1 MKKIQLAALALVASL
16 SMSAENT
23 TKLRVWIG
31 GTKAEYPLTLVDSLT
46 FYTEASEEPL
56 PDPDPTPTP
65 AVGIGVFTVAE
76 GKTVTFSSGNLQ
88 YNAAQ
93 GSHYCADGS
102 VQQGTWR
109 FAEHQYDYIGD
120 ANSNISQTYD
130 GWIDLFGWGTSGYN
144 NTANDPSALRYQPWE
159 KAASSIS
166 TIPTDSVLN
175 CETVENTEECE
186 WEYTQYADATYN
198 YYGYGPSTNM
208 TDRNLTGTSANYDW
222 GVYNAISNAGN
233 QAGQWRTLSMEEWD
247 YLFNT
252 RKNAQ
257 FLWSQGT
264 VNGVVGMIILPDDF
278 QKPSDIS
285 WTYQAN
291 NNWTTNTYT
300 TEQWATLEALGAVF
314 LPASGCHDG
323 AYADFVLGVQSTGC
337 YWSSSYNR
345 SDYAYCL
352 YFYSGHLNP
361 QHYHLP
367 YLGFSVRLVQDL

>member
-31 GTKAEYPLTLVDSLT
+31 GHSTDLSLSIIDSLT

-56 PDPDPTPTP
+56 PDPTPTP
-65 AVGIGVFTVAE
+65 AEGIGVFTVAE
-76 GKTVTFSSGNLQ
+76 GKTVAFSSGNLQ

-102 VQQGTWR
+102 EQQGTWR

-130 GWIDLFGWGTSGYN
+130 GWIDHFGWGTSGYN
-144 NTANDPSALRYQPWE
+144 NTANDPSALRYQPWDD
-159 KAASSIS
+159 ATSSIS
-166 TIPTDSVLN
+166 PD
-175 CETVENTEECE
+175 
-186 WEYTQYADATYN
+186 ADATYN
-198 YYGYGPSTNM
+198 AFGYGPSTNM
-208 TDRNLTGTSANYDW
+208 PDRNLTGTSANYDW

-233 QAGQWRTLSMEEWD
+233 QAGLWRTLSSAEWN
-247 YLFNT
+247 YLFKT

-257 FLWSQGT
+257 YLWSQGT
-264 VNGVVGMIILPDDF
+264 VNGIKGMIILPDDF

-285 WTYQAN
+285 WTYQA

-314 LPASGCHDG
+314 LPASGARIG
-323 AYADFVLGVQSTGC
+323 ANMSNVQIFGF
-337 YWSSSYNR
+337 YWSSSYDDR
-345 SDYAYCL
+345 YSAYRMGFGSDRL
-352 YFYSGHLNP
+352 SPQDYSYRDSG
-361 QHYHLP
+361 Y
-367 YLGFSVRLVQDL
+367 SVRLVQDL

>member
-1 MKKIQLAALALVASL
+1 MKKIQLAALALVASM

-31 GTKAEYPLTLVDSLT
+31 GEKTEYELSMVDSLT
-46 FYTEASEEPL
+46 FFSEASEEPL
-56 PDPDPTPTP
+56 PEPDPTPTP
-65 AVGIGVFTVAE
+65 AGGIGVFTVAE

-120 ANSNISQTYD
+120 ANNNISKTYD

-144 NTANDPSALRYQPWE
+144 NTANDPSAQRYQPWE
-159 KAASSIS
+159 KATSSVS
-166 TIPTDSVLN
+166 TVPIDSVLN
-175 CETVENTEECE
+175 CETVEITGECE

-198 YYGYGPSTNM
+198 VFGYGPSSKM
-208 TDRNLTGTSANYDW
+208 TDPNLTGTSANYDW

-264 VNGVVGMIILPDDF
+264 VNGVVGMIILPDNF
-278 QKPSDIS
+278 KKPSDIS
-285 WTYQAN
+285 WTYQA

-300 TEQWATLEALGAVF
+300 TEQWATLEASGAVF
-314 LPASGCHDG
+314 LPASGRRGG
-323 AYADFVLGVQSTGC
+323 ANVNFVQYNGF
-337 YWSSSYNR
+337 YRSSSYL
-345 SDYAYCL
+345 SYDYAYAYCL
-352 YFYSGHLNP
+352 SFSSN
-361 QHYHLP
+361 
-367 YLGFSVRLVQDL
+367 YLGPQAVYERYFGNSVRLVQDL

>member
-1 MKKIQLAALALVASL
+1 MKKIQLLSLALVASM

-46 FYTEASEEPL
+46 FFSEASEEPL
-56 PDPDPTPTP
+56 PDPTPTP
-65 AVGIGVFTVAE
+65 AGGIGVFTVAE
-76 GKTVTFSSGNLQ
+76 GKTVVFASGNLQ

-109 FAEHQYDYIGD
+109 FAEHQYDYIGG
-120 ANSNISQTYD
+120 ANRNISQSYD

-159 KAASSIS
+159 KATSSVS
-166 TIPTDSVLN
+166 TVPIDSVLN
-175 CETVENTEECE
+175 CETVEITGECE
-186 WEYTQYADATYN
+186 WEYTYADATYN
-198 YYGYGPSTNM
+198 AYGYGPSTNM
-208 TDRNLTGTSANYDW
+208 PDPNLTGTSANYDW

-233 QAGQWRTLSMEEWD
+233 QAGLWRTLNKEEWG

-257 FLWSQGT
+257 FLWSRGT
-264 VNGVVGMIILPDDF
+264 VNGVVGMIILPDNF

-285 WTYQAN
+285 WTYQA

-314 LPASGCHDG
+314 LPASGSRGG
-323 AYADFVLGVQSTGC
+323 ADVNYVQNLGR
-337 YWSSSYNR
+337 YWSGSCNR
-345 SDYAYCL
+345 GNNAYSL
-352 YFYSGHLNP
+352 YFYSDYLNP
-361 QHYHLP
+361 QFFYDRF
-367 YLGFSVRLVQDL
+367 YGYSVRLVQDL

>member
-1 MKKIQLAALALVASL
+1 MKKIQLLSLALVASMSL
-16 SMSAENT
+16 SAENI

-31 GTKAEYPLTLVDSLT
+31 GHSTDLSLSIIDSLT

-56 PDPDPTPTP
+56 PAPTPTP
-65 AVGIGVFTVAE
+65 AEGIGVFTVAE
-76 GKTVTFSSGNLQ
+76 GKTVAFASGNLQ

-120 ANSNISQTYD
+120 ANRNISQTYD

-144 NTANDPSALRYQPWE
+144 NTANDPSAQRYQPWE
-159 KAASSIS
+159 KATSSVS
-166 TIPTDSVLN
+166 TVPIDSVLN
-175 CETVENTEECE
+175 CETVEITGECE

-198 YYGYGPSTNM
+198 VFGYGPSSNM
-208 TDRNLTGTSANYDW
+208 TDIDLTGTSANYDW

-233 QAGQWRTLSMEEWD
+233 QAGLWRTLSSAEWD

-257 FLWSQGT
+257 FLWSRGT
-264 VNGVVGMIILPDDF
+264 VNGVVGMIILPDNF
-278 QKPSDIS
+278 KKPSDIS

-291 NNWTTNTYT
+291 DWTTNTYT

-314 LPASGCHDG
+314 LPASGRRDG
-323 AYADFVLGVQSTGC
+323 ADVNFLQYYGY
-337 YWSSSYNR
+337 YWSSSYDYTNDAYGLDFR
-345 SDYAYCL
+345 SSRL
-352 YFYSGHLNP
+352 YLQDNYYRYYG
-361 QHYHLP
+361 Y
-367 YLGFSVRLVQDL
+367 SVRLVQDL

>member
-1 MKKIQLAALALVASL
+1 MKKIQLAALALVASMSL
-16 SMSAENT
+16 SAENT

-31 GTKAEYPLTLVDSLT
+31 GHSTDLSLSIIDSLT

-56 PDPDPTPTP
+56 PAPTPTP
-65 AVGIGVFTVAE
+65 AEGIGVFTVAE

-120 ANSNISQTYD
+120 ANSNISQSYD
-130 GWIDLFGWGTSGYN
+130 SWIDLFGWGTSGYN
-144 NTANDPSALRYQPWE
+144 NTANDPSAQRYQPWD
-159 KAASSIS
+159 KAGSSVS
-166 TIPTDSVLN
+166 TIPIDSVLN
-175 CETVENTEECE
+175 CETIEITGECE

-198 YYGYGPSTNM
+198 YYGYGPSSNM

-233 QAGQWRTLSMEEWD
+233 QAGLWRTLSSAEWD

-252 RKNAQ
+252 RKNAP
-257 FLWSQGT
+257 FLWSRGT
-264 VNGVVGMIILPDDF
+264 VNGVVGVIILPDNF
-278 QKPSDIS
+278 KKPSDIS

-314 LPASGCHDG
+314 LPASGLRRG
-323 AYADFVLGVQSTGC
+323 AVDVINVQVVGC
-337 YWSSSYNR
+337 YWSGSCDG
-345 SDYAYCL
+345 SDGASDM
-352 YFYSGHLNP
+352 YFYGDGLDP
-361 QHYHLP
+361 QSNYVR
-367 YLGFSVRLVQDL
+367 YYGCSVRLVQDL

>member
-1 MKKIQLAALALVASL
+1 MKKIQLAALTLVASL
-16 SMSAENT
+16 SLSAENT

-46 FYTEASEEPL
+46 FFSEASEEPL
-56 PDPDPTPTP
+56 PEPDPTPTP

-109 FAEHQYDYIGD
+109 FAEHQYDYIGY
-120 ANSNISQTYD
+120 ANRYISQSYD
-130 GWIDLFGWGTSGYN
+130 GWIDLFGWSTSGYN
-144 NTANDPSALRYQPWE
+144 NTANDPSAQRYQPWE
-159 KAASSIS
+159 KATSSVS
-166 TIPTDSVLN
+166 TVPIDSVLN
-175 CETVENTEECE
+175 CETVEITGECE
-186 WEYTQYADATYN
+186 WEYTQYADETYN
-198 YYGYGPSTNM
+198 TYGYGPSYNKLH
-208 TDRNLTGTSANYDW
+208 NWPYAYYDW

-233 QAGQWRTLSMEEWD
+233 QAGLWRTLSSAEWD

-264 VNGVVGMIILPDDF
+264 VNEVAGMIILPDNF

-291 NNWTTNTYT
+291 NWTTNTYT
-300 TEQWATLEALGAVF
+300 PEQWATLEALGAVF
-314 LPASGCHDG
+314 LPASDSRIGTDAGFGIRNRDG
-323 AYADFVLGVQSTGC
+323 Y
-337 YWSSSYNR
+337 YWSR
-345 SDYAYCL
+345 SIYDSFGTNSYCL
-352 YFYSGHLNP
+352 YFCSDYLNP
-361 QHYHLP
+361 RSYEQRRYGL
-367 YLGFSVRLVQDL
+367 SVRLVQDL

>member
-1 MKKIQLAALALVASL
+1 MKKIQLLSLALVASL

-31 GTKAEYPLTLVDSLT
+31 GHSTDLSLTIIDSLT
-46 FYTEASEEPL
+46 FFSETSEEPL
-56 PDPDPTPTP
+56 PTPDPTPTP
-65 AVGIGVFTVAE
+65 TGGIGVFTVAE
-76 GKTVTFSSGNLQ
+76 GKTVAFASGNLQ

-130 GWIDLFGWGTSGYN
+130 GWIDLFGWGTSGNN
-144 NTANDPSALRYQPWE
+144 NTAKDPSAQRYQPWE
-159 KAASSIS
+159 KATSDVS
-166 TIPTDSVLN
+166 TVPIDSVLN
-175 CETVENTEECE
+175 CETVEITGECE

-198 YYGYGPSTNM
+198 QYGYGPSTNM
-208 TDRNLTGTSANYDW
+208 TDPNLTGTSANYDW

-233 QAGQWRTLSMEEWD
+233 QAGLWRTLSSAEWD

-264 VNGVVGMIILPDDF
+264 VNGVVGLIILPDNF
-278 QKPSDIS
+278 KKLSDIS

-291 NNWTTNTYT
+291 NYTTNTYT
-300 TEQWATLEALGAVF
+300 TEQWETLEALGAVF
-314 LPASGCHDG
+314 LPASGDRSG
-323 AYADFVLGVQSTGC
+323 AGVYGVQGRGR
-337 YWSSSYNR
+337 YWSSSCDY
-345 SDYAYCL
+345 SGGYAYYL
-352 YFYSGHLNP
+352 YFSSDGLSP
-361 QHYHLP
+361 QFSNFRSFGY
-367 YLGFSVRLVQDL
+367 SVRLVQDL

>member
-16 SMSAENT
+16 SLSAGNT

-46 FYTEASEEPL
+46 FFSEAGEAGEEPL
-56 PDPDPTPTP
+56 PEPDPTPTP
-65 AVGIGVFTVAE
+65 AEGIGVFTVAE
-76 GKTVTFSSGNLQ
+76 GKTVAFAAGNLQ

-93 GSHYCADGS
+93 GSHYCANGS

-109 FAEHQYDYIGD
+109 FAEHQYDYIGYD
-120 ANSNISQTYD
+120 SMNISQSYD

-144 NTANDPSALRYQPWE
+144 NTANDPSALRYQPLE
-159 KAASSIS
+159 TATSEVS
-166 TIPTDSVLN
+166 TVLIDSVLN
-175 CETVENTEECE
+175 CETVEITGECE
-186 WEYTQYADATYN
+186 WEYTYADATYN
-198 YYGYGPSTNM
+198 QYGYGPSTNM
-208 TDRNLTGTSANYDW
+208 TDGNLMGTSANYDW

-233 QAGQWRTLSMEEWD
+233 QAGLWRTLSSAEWD

-264 VNGVVGMIILPDDF
+264 VNGVVGVIILPDNF
-278 QKPSDIS
+278 KKPSDIS
-285 WTYQAN
+285 WTYRA

-314 LPASGCHDG
+314 LPASGLREG
-323 AYADFVLGVQSTGC
+323 AYVGGVQYDGY
-337 YWSSSYNR
+337 YWSSSYYN
-345 SDYAYCL
+345 SDFAYYL
-352 YFYSGHLNP
+352 YFGSYGLDPQSGYSR
-361 QHYHLP
+361 YF
-367 YLGFSVRLVQDL
+367 GFSVRLVQDL

>member
-16 SMSAENT
+16 SLSAENT

-31 GTKAEYPLTLVDSLT
+31 GHSTDLSLSIIDSLT

-56 PDPDPTPTP
+56 PEPAPTPTP
-65 AVGIGVFTVAE
+65 AGGIGVFTVAE
-76 GKTVTFSSGNLQ
+76 GKTVAFASGNLQ

-109 FAEHQYDYIGD
+109 FAEHQYDNIGD
-120 ANSNISQTYD
+120 ANRNISKTYD

-144 NTANDPSALRYQPWE
+144 NTANDPSALRYQPWD
-159 KAASSIS
+159 KATSSIS

-175 CETVENTEECE
+175 CETVEITGECE

-198 YYGYGPSTNM
+198 LYGYGPSINM

-233 QAGQWRTLSMEEWD
+233 QAGLWRTLSMEEWD

-252 RKNAQ
+252 RKNAK

-264 VNGVVGMIILPDDF
+264 VNGVVGVIILPDNF
-278 QKPSDIS
+278 KKPSDIS
-285 WTYQAN
+285 WTYQA

-314 LPASGCHDG
+314 LPAAGYRYG
-323 AYADFVLGVQSTGC
+323 ADVGDVQGYC
-337 YWSSSYNR
+337 NYWSSSYYCSYDAYRPYFNSDGPGPQDYNNR
-345 SDYAYCL
+345 CCGY
-352 YFYSGHLNP
+352 
-361 QHYHLP
+361 
-367 YLGFSVRLVQDL
+367 SVRLVQDL

>member
-1 MKKIQLAALALVASL
+1 MKKIQLAALALAASL
-16 SMSAENT
+16 SLSAENT

-31 GTKAEYPLTLVDSLT
+31 GHSTDLSLSIIDSLT
-46 FYTEASEEPL
+46 FFSEASEEPL
-56 PDPDPTPTP
+56 PEPDPTPTP
-65 AVGIGVFTVAE
+65 AGGIGVFTVAE

-144 NTANDPSALRYQPWE
+144 NTSNDPNAVRYQPWE
-159 KAASSIS
+159 KAIS
-166 TIPTDSVLN
+166 NVSTVPIDSVLN
-175 CETVENTEECE
+175 CETVEITGECE

-198 YYGYGPSTNM
+198 YFGYGPSENM
-208 TDRNLTGTSANYDW
+208 TDKDLTGTSANYDW

-233 QAGQWRTLSMEEWD
+233 QAGLWRTLSSAEWD

-264 VNGVVGMIILPDDF
+264 VNGVVGMIILPDNF
-278 QKPSDIS
+278 KKPSDIS
-285 WTYQAN
+285 WTYQA

-314 LPASGCHDG
+314 LPASGGRQG
-323 AYADFVLGVQSTGC
+323 ANVNFVLTYGY
-337 YWSSSYNR
+337 YWSSSYFSNLN
-345 SDYAYCL
+345 AYCL
-352 YFYSGHLNP
+352 YFRSDHLGP
-361 QHYHLP
+361 QNNSNRYNG
-367 YLGFSVRLVQDL
+367 YSVRLVQDL

>member
-1 MKKIQLAALALVASL
+1 MKKIQLLSLALVASL
-16 SMSAENT
+16 SISAENI

-31 GTKAEYPLTLVDSLT
+31 GEKTEYELSMVDSLT
-46 FYTEASEEPL
+46 FFSEASEEPL
-56 PDPDPTPTP
+56 PDPTPTP

-76 GKTVTFSSGNLQ
+76 GKTVAFASGNLQ

-144 NTANDPSALRYQPWE
+144 NTANDPSALRYQPWD
-159 KAASSIS
+159 KAKSEIN

-175 CETVENTEECE
+175 CETVEITGECE
-186 WEYTQYADATYN
+186 WEYTYADATYN

-208 TDRNLTGTSANYDW
+208 PDPNLTGTSANYDW

-233 QAGQWRTLSMEEWD
+233 KAGLWRTLSSAEWA

-252 RKNAQ
+252 RKDAQ
-257 FLWSQGT
+257 FLWSQGK
-264 VNGVVGMIILPDDF
+264 VNGVVGVIILPDGF
-278 QKPSDIS
+278 KNPSDIS
-285 WTYQAN
+285 WTYQA

-314 LPASGCHDG
+314 LPASGYRNG
-323 AYADFVLGVQSTGC
+323 AIVYGVQGRGY
-337 YWSSSYNR
+337 YWSSSYYSSIN
-345 SDYAYCL
+345 AYSL
-352 YFYSGHLNP
+352 YFYSDRLLP
-361 QHYHLP
+361 QY
-367 YLGFSVRLVQDL
+367 YYNRFCGYSVRLVQDL

>member
-16 SMSAENT
+16 SLSAENT

-46 FYTEASEEPL
+46 FFSEASEEPL
-56 PDPDPTPTP
+56 SDPTPTP
-65 AVGIGVFTVAE
+65 AEGIGVFTVAE

-109 FAEHQYDYIGD
+109 FAEHQYDYIGK
-120 ANSNISQTYD
+120 ANSNISQSYD

-144 NTANDPSALRYQPWE
+144 NTANDPSALRYQPWD
-159 KAASSIS
+159 KATSRIS

-175 CETVENTEECE
+175 CETVEITGECE
-186 WEYTQYADATYN
+186 WEYTQYADDFYN
-198 YYGYGPSTNM
+198 WYGYGPSENM
-208 TDRNLTGTSANYDW
+208 TDKDLTGTSANYDW

-233 QAGQWRTLSMEEWD
+233 QAGLWRTLSSAEWD

-257 FLWSQGT
+257 YLWSCST
-264 VNGVVGMIILPDDF
+264 VNGVGGMIILPDNF
-278 QKPSDIS
+278 KKPSDIS
-285 WTYQAN
+285 WTYQA

-314 LPASGCHDG
+314 LPASGGRDG
-323 AYADFVLGVQSTGC
+323 ADVAGVQYGGN
-337 YWSSSYNR
+337 YWSSSYNGR
-345 SDYAYCL
+345 YNAYRLGFSSDRLTLQYVDR
-352 YFYSGHLNP
+352 FY
-361 QHYHLP
+361 
-367 YLGFSVRLVQDL
+367 GFSVRLVQDL

>member
-16 SMSAENT
+16 SLSAENT

-46 FYTEASEEPL
+46 FCTEVGEESEEPL
-56 PDPDPTPTP
+56 PEPDPTPTP
-65 AVGIGVFTVAE
+65 AGGIGVFSVAE
-76 GKTVTFSSGNLQ
+76 GKTVAFSSGNLQ

-109 FAEHQYDYIGD
+109 FAEHQYDYIGK
-120 ANSNISQTYD
+120 ATNSNISQTYD

-144 NTANDPSALRYQPWE
+144 NTANDPSALRYQPWD
-159 KAASSIS
+159 KATSWLS

-175 CETVENTEECE
+175 CETVEITGECV
-186 WEYTQYADATYN
+186 WEYTYADATHN
-198 YYGYGPSTNM
+198 EFGYGPSTNM
-208 TDRNLTGTSANYDW
+208 TDPNLTGTSANYDW

-233 QAGQWRTLSMEEWD
+233 QAGLWRTLSIEEWD
-247 YLFNT
+247 YLFYT

-257 FLWSQGT
+257 YLWSQGT
-264 VNGVVGMIILPDDF
+264 VNGVVGMIILPDNF

-285 WTYQAN
+285 WTYQA

-314 LPASGCHDG
+314 LPASGYRNG
-323 AYADFVLGVQSTGC
+323 ANVYGVQSSGR
-337 YWSSSYNR
+337 YWSSSYFDR
-345 SDYAYCL
+345 DWAYHL
-352 YFYSGHLNP
+352 YFGSGDLILQYNGNRC
-361 QHYHLP
+361 YG
-367 YLGFSVRLVQDL
+367 YSVRLVQDL

>member
-1 MKKIQLAALALVASL
+1 MKKIQLAALALVASM

-56 PDPDPTPTP
+56 PEPDPTPTP

-76 GKTVTFSSGNLQ
+76 GKTVAFAAGNLQ

-109 FAEHQYDYIGD
+109 FAEHQYDYIGY

-144 NTANDPSALRYQPWE
+144 NTANDPSALRYQPWD
-159 KAASSIS
+159 KATSSIS

-175 CETVENTEECE
+175 CEAVEITGECE
-186 WEYTQYADATYN
+186 WEYTYADETYN
-198 YYGYGPSTNM
+198 LYGYGPSTNM
-208 TDRNLTGTSANYDW
+208 PDPNLTGTSANYDW

-233 QAGQWRTLSMEEWD
+233 EAGLWRTLSSAEWD
-247 YLFNT
+247 YLFHT

-264 VNGVVGMIILPDDF
+264 VNGVVGVIILPDNF

-285 WTYQAN
+285 WTYQA

-314 LPASGCHDG
+314 LPASGKRYGAGVSNVQYDG
-323 AYADFVLGVQSTGC
+323 Y
-337 YWSSSYNR
+337 YWSSSYDLR
-345 SDYAYCL
+345 YLAYRLRFGSDYL
-352 YFYSGHLNP
+352 YP
-361 QHYHLP
+361 QDY
-367 YLGFSVRLVQDL
+367 YNRCYGYSVRLVQDL

>member
-1 MKKIQLAALALVASL
+1 MKKIQLLSLALVASL

-46 FYTEASEEPL
+46 FFSEASEEPL
-56 PDPDPTPTP
+56 PEPDPTPTP
-65 AVGIGVFTVAE
+65 TVGIGVFTVAE
-76 GKTVTFSSGNLQ
+76 GKTVAFASGNLQ

-102 VQQGTWR
+102 VQKGTWR

-120 ANSNISQTYD
+120 ANSNISQSYD

-144 NTANDPSALRYQPWE
+144 NTANDPSAQRYQPWE
-159 KAASSIS
+159 KATSSVS
-166 TIPTDSVLN
+166 TVLIDSVLN
-175 CETVENTEECE
+175 CETVEITGECE
-186 WEYTQYADATYN
+186 WEYTYADASYN
-198 YYGYGPSTNM
+198 AYGYGPSSNM

-233 QAGQWRTLSMEEWD
+233 QAGQWRTLSMEEWV
-247 YLFNT
+247 YLFHT

-257 FLWSQGT
+257 FLRSQGT
-264 VNGVVGMIILPDDF
+264 VNRVVGVIILPDNF
-278 QKPSDIS
+278 KKPSDIS
-285 WTYQAN
+285 WTYQA

-314 LPASGCHDG
+314 LPASGYRYD
-323 AYADFVLGVQSTGC
+323 ADVSSVQGYGY
-337 YWSSSYNR
+337 YWSSSYNYF
-345 SDYAYCL
+345 SNAYYL
-352 YFYSGHLNP
+352 YFGSDNLNP
-361 QHYHLP
+361 QY
-367 YLGFSVRLVQDL
+367 YYERYYGRSVRLVQDL